1 MDHPFRSAVF
11 GGFNRQDV
19 LAYLETTS
27 KDAAQRQAD
36 LEKRLDEAE
45 ATTAKQDAQLSEQA
59 EQLSRLTQ
67 ENDELR
73 AQLEQANLALSSSR
87 TQCSQQSGQLEAVR
101 QELEAVRQE
110 LEAARQR
117 AADLEPDAAAY
128 SAVKERTAG
137 VELEAHR
144 RAQAIQ
150 DEAQRQAAQLHRRT
164 ELWLQKLGREYDALR
179 SEVEATVSHA
189 ADKLDK
195 ANRALEQVSNLLE
208 EQNSAWEQLAQ
219 SYAEQTPE
227 KVEAPMP
234 IPEG

>member
-101 QELEAVRQE
+101 QELEA
-110 LEAARQR
+110 ARQR

-195 ANRALEQVSNLLE
+195 ANRAREQVSNLLE

>member
-1 MDHPFRSAVF
+1 MDHPFRNAMF

-19 LAYLETTS
+19 LTYLEQTAQE
-27 KDAAQRQAD
+27 AAKHQQELESQLGQAQD
-36 LEKRLDEAE
+36 TMAR
-45 ATTAKQDAQLSEQA
+45 QDAQLSEQQ
-59 EQLSRLTQ
+59 EQLGLLRR
-67 ENDELR
+67 ENEELR

-87 TQCSQQSGQLEAVR
+87 TQCSQQSGQ
-101 QELEAVRQE
+101 LEAVRQE

-144 RAQAIQ
+144 RAQAVQ
-150 DEAQRQAAQLHRRT
+150 DEAQEQARQLRRQM

-179 SEVEATVSHA
+179 SEVESTVSHA

-234 IPEG
+234 IPEHEP

>member
-1 MDHPFRSAVF
+1 MDHPFRNAMF

-19 LAYLETTS
+19 LTYLEQTAQE
-27 KDAAQRQAD
+27 AAQRQQE
-36 LEKRLDEAE
+36 LEHKLDQAQE
-45 ATTAKQDAQLSEQA
+45 TLSKQDAQLSEQA

-87 TQCSQQSGQLEAVR
+87 TQCSQQSGQ
-101 QELEAVRQE
+101 LEAVRQE